1 MHDTHATPDLAEE
14 FTGVFDAATVKEQAL
29 PAAEHLP
36 GATVGAFRGALA
48 GGYAKD
54 LRRRVERRLGNL
66 GVAVER

>member
-36 GATVGAFRGALA
+36 GALA